1 MFRYNVRNG
10 EIDIGDI
17 LNSGVYC
24 LQLDNCTNIGQE
36 GELCAGSVPHMLL
49 VAAAVRGHGD
59 GLQLHAAVDTS
70 WPAACWPL
78 QNGTR
83 CISPAPWLWLVLV
96 SDTVVSAN
104 I

>member
-1 MFRYNVRNG
+1 MFRYNVRNV
-10 EIDIGDI
+10 ISRYLLDIGDI

-70 WPAACWPL
+70 WPL

-83 CISPAPWLWLVLV
+83 CTSPAPWLWLVLV